1 MLDGLSDEEEDDW
14 SMKYND
20 LFIQE
25 NIIGLF
31 SIKTKK
37 QQIYFRYSWSLRNK
51 ELSFWVYFSFSKFK
65 NINVKMQED

>member
-37 QQIYFRYSWSLRNK
+37 QQFYFRNSWSLRNK
-51 ELSFWVYFSFSKFK
+51 ESCWIYFSFSKFK